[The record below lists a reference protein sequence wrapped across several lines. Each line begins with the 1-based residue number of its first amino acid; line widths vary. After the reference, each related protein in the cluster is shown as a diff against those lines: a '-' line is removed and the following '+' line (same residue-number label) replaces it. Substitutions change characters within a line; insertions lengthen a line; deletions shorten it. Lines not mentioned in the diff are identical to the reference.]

1 MEITTI
7 DSKDELS
14 DLVEELGVHFEVEE
28 DEVSDDEDV
37 YLNEGYKNLQDMY
50 NALLEDCAKYAKVAK
65 SAVKKMKKIEEEHK
79 STLSQLKDAKC
90 EVEELKEELLNAYS
104 KINFLE
110 PEVIQANVKV
120 ECITTKKLD
129 TVLSSQKPSMDKI
142 GLGYIG
148 EGSLSG
154 KPRRE
159 MKFVLAK
166 DVEKPQIKIPII
178 EKKDIG
184 PKSKAKG
191 KSLPKNQRGPQ
202 VKHFYH
208 PFGIQG
214 HTRPNCFKLMLS
226 KGLILCMLKEIKE
239 ECQEEIKLRE
249 KMMVN
254 SLEMSWKFIRTSH
267 LA

>member
-1 MEITTI
+1 
-7 DSKDELS
+7 
-14 DLVEELGVHFEVEE
+14 
-28 DEVSDDEDV
+28 
-37 YLNEGYKNLQDMY
+37 MY

-79 STLSQLKDAKC
+79 STLAQLKDAKC

-129 TVLSSQKPSMDKI
+129 SVLSSQKPSMDKI

-191 KSLPKNQRGPQ
+191 KSLPTNQRGPQ
-202 VKHFYH
+202 VKYFLSPLWHSRAH
-208 PFGIQG
+208 K
-214 HTRPNCFKLMLS
+214 TKLLQVS
-226 KGLILCMLKEIKE
+226 CSQKSQFFACSRKYNKND
-239 ECQEEIKLRE
+239 KR
-249 KMMVN
+249 KA
-254 SLEMSWKFIRTSH
+254 S
-267 LA
+267 